1 LVWWSGAIVAIL
13 IVLVIYRV
21 INQAETTASLVQTP
35 PFLSQTP
42 KAVESNYQ
50 VGDTLVKTGGGATDA
65 SATSKPVVVAQKP
78 IPSLATLPSNTN
90 DPELKPKDANIN
102 KDTQVLNTTTH
113 SPAPQVEAHELPK
126 VVKPWAKVTPSNKV
140 TVKLTSP
147 HNSNEYFANFMT
159 KKIALQKQHIVHIS
173 PHAYTI
179 QLLASNDLHTIAKFI
194 ADHQL
199 QATASV
205 VETKINN
212 KPRYLI
218 IYGVFQDYGT
228 AKRGLQELSPVLK
241 AGNPWVRSYQ
251 SVQAVMKKTAT
262 LTH

>member
-1 LVWWSGAIVAIL
+1 
-13 IVLVIYRV
+13 
-21 INQAETTASLVQTP
+21 
-35 PFLSQTP
+35 
-42 KAVESNYQ
+42 
-50 VGDTLVKTGGGATDA
+50 
-65 SATSKPVVVAQKP
+65 VVAQKP